1 MVGGDTLTCGVCR
14 KEFALADIVKFI
26 QHKVLTCNKENY
38 TATEK
43 KSVQEN
49 GGQDVSASSEPT
61 SATTVNTTT
70 TTSTSLSSD
79 LSPSSSSTLTRRHSI
94 STTTVP
100 EVKSL
105 VGENNN
111 ETTNLIK
118 TEKQVDLRKKKDVVD
133 AESNTVVTGR
143 TWIFDK
149 SQYAKPPYDSES
161 IGFEMGKI
169 VVLSKNYVKLKLNMS
184 SELIFRIVLF
194 HTLHSKVS
202 LKGMFFLLKRHLA

>member
-1 MVGGDTLTCGVCR
+1 M
-14 KEFALADIVKFI
+14 
-26 QHKVLTCNKENY
+26 LTCNKENY

-49 GGQDVSASSEPT
+49 GGQDVSAEPT

-143 TWIFDK
+143 TWFFD
-149 SQYAKPPYDSES
+149 SICRYAKAPYDSES
-161 IGFEMGKI
+161 IGVEMGKI
-169 VVLSKNYVKLKLNMS
+169 VVLSKNYVKSKLDMS
-184 SELIFRIVLF
+184 SRLIFRV
-194 HTLHSKVS
+194 V
-202 LKGMFFLLKRHLA
+202 

>member
-26 QHKVLTCNKENY
+26 QHKVRTCNKENY

-49 GGQDVSASSEPT
+49 GGQDVSAEPT

-111 ETTNLIK
+111 ETSLIK

-143 TWIFDK
+143 TWIFD
-149 SQYAKPPYDSES
+149 
-161 IGFEMGKI
+161 
-169 VVLSKNYVKLKLNMS
+169 
-184 SELIFRIVLF
+184 
-194 HTLHSKVS
+194 
-202 LKGMFFLLKRHLA
+202 